1 VSWISERPGV
11 KHLIAGNHDAVHP
24 MHPDA
29 HRIARDYLEAFAA
42 MPDSLKSKLKA
53 AIAAIS

>member
-1 VSWISERPGV
+1 LWISERPGV